1 MNKSRQIKEGTGH
14 LALGNGTGRVSNF
27 LAFSLRS
34 GHRQQWHEVAEIPK
48 ENPNLSGLN
57 KERTAFRMTTATGK
71 LWGIPERKGQEIEGP
86 NSGVKSTQMLAHPI
100 NHAYVE

>member
-1 MNKSRQIKEGTGH
+1 M
-14 LALGNGTGRVSNF
+14 ALGNGTGRVSNF
-27 LAFSLRS
+27 LAFSLKS

-57 KERTAFRMTTATGK
+57 KERAGFRRTTATGK
-71 LWGIPERKGQEIEGP
+71 LWGIPEREGQEIEGL
-86 NSGVKSTQMLAHPI
+86 NSGVKSTQMLDHPI